1 MYVSRFDEPLDSGR
15 RVHLKNYPIDKSRT
29 NSNLFMTEND
39 RSTEYNNINRL
50 VTYQNS
56 NGMPWAIYTNVRIP
70 YYPI

>member
-1 MYVSRFDEPLDSGR
+1 MYVSRFDEPLDNGR
-15 RVHLKNYPIDKSRT
+15 RVHLKNYPIDRSRT
-29 NSNLFMTEND
+29 NVNLFMTEND
-39 RSTEYNNINRL
+39 RSIEYNNNNRL